1 MTKNNFPFFF
11 LVNNPDDVK
20 LRKYMWLR
28 RGGKAIH
35 KLGDL
40 SRETYPVELVCISD
54 ENESNWIGNFAE
66 GYGFFGVEFAKE
78 DCRDASDEEIAAWI
92 ADKNSVAFEQ
102 AIA

>member
-11 LVNNPDDVK
+11 LAMNVEDIK
-20 LRKYMWLR
+20 FRKYMWLR
-28 RGGKAIH
+28 CGGKAIH

-40 SRETYPVELVCISD
+40 SRDTYPVELICISG

-66 GYGFFGVEFAKE
+66 GHGFFGVEFAKE
-78 DCRDASDEEIAAWI
+78 DCREATDEEIEAWI
-92 ADKNSVAFEQ
+92 ADKNSVVFEK